1 LIDTTDKAAAKEPIL
16 NIGTKTR
23 VDDAEEGGFGPEF
36 DPVTVLTN
44 KNKGK
49 EIIKVSEPPVEDVL
63 MARTLWPEQQKLY
76 GHVFEIFCVGATNAG
91 DCAASACKAKEAKY
105 ADILIWDLTKTQVSV
120 PTCRLS
126 AHKLTVVQLEFS
138 KNDQFLLSCGRDRIL
153 ALFKRVDQF
162 KFEIVTKLKDAHS
175 RIIWGISW
183 SHDDAFYASA
193 SREK

>member
-1 LIDTTDKAAAKEPIL
+1 LI
-16 NIGTKTR
+16 
-23 VDDAEEGGFGPEF
+23 
-36 DPVTVLTN
+36 
-44 KNKGK
+44 
-49 EIIKVSEPPVEDVL
+49 
-63 MARTLWPEQQKLY
+63 ARTLWPEQQKLY

-183 SHDDAFYASA
+183 SHYDAFYASA